1 MPSAGSALAPVA
13 NLRRRMSIR
22 ATGVRPRRSTSSVAA
37 SGGAGGVLGPP
48 SVSAGGAAHIQ
59 LLSIPQLDAI
69 QRTLRIL
76 DVRLQH
82 VQSNGPAR
90 SQPAGK
96 QLHGT
101 VEVSRPSV
109 HTHTHTHTQRE
120 REREQNVGF
129 CPSLGLDGLVS
140 VAVSLSRP
148 HVWATSPSQT
158 SGHTT
163 VLGPKL
169 CSRIRRFRSI

>member
-1 MPSAGSALAPVA
+1 MKEMASPPGYKSALASCSPRQSTAVSDPESTTPVPSAGSALAPVA

-109 HTHTHTHTQRE
+109 HTHTERE
-120 REREQNVGF
+120 RERAECRFLSQ
-129 CPSLGLDGLVS
+129 SWSRRSRLG
-140 VAVSLSRP
+140 
-148 HVWATSPSQT
+148 
-158 SGHTT
+158 
-163 VLGPKL
+163 
-169 CSRIRRFRSI
+169 RSIAI